1 MKLLEMMLQ
10 MLPQK
15 WFGSK
20 QVRCCNDQV
29 EILIILA
36 FAARG
41 NCLEVTIRSS
51 DIMTRSEC

>member
-20 QVRCCNDQV
+20 QVSCCNDQV
-29 EILIILA
+29 EILIIG
-36 FAARG
+36 F
-41 NCLEVTIRSS
+41 RSPRKLS
-51 DIMTRSEC
+51 GSYKQVK